1 MLNTQFVNSK
11 KHTQLLLHMYAR
23 NSRGEINFYENIK
36 HPQLDALINLP
47 DQQSK
52 VRKSQQPKAE
62 SAAGWFSQQAS
73 EGTTAAMS

>member
-36 HPQLDALINLP
+36 HPQLEALINWP
-47 DQQSK
+47 
-52 VRKSQQPKAE
+52 E
-62 SAAGWFSQQAS
+62 
-73 EGTTAAMS
+73 